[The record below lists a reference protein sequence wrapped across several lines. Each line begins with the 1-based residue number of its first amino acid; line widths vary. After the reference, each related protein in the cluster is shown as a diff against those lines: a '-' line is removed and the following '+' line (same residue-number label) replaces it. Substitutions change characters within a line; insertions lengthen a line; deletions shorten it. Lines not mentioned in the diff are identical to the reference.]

1 MHTLHTALNRF
12 NNAHLS
18 FPPFARALHEIDGL
32 LQMYR
37 ETGLAENLLILGESG
52 TGKTTLCRAVI
63 QQHPRQAL
71 QERDW
76 LPVLYIPIPPAATIA
91 GVTEAMLS
99 KLGDPAPNRG
109 TISAKTARVFKLAR
123 GCGVELILLDEAQHI
138 QDRGQ
143 LPTQYMV
150 GDWLKGMADEI
161 GVPTVL
167 LGLPR
172 VDSLLRVNEQLRR
185 RFTRR
190 LCMNL
195 GQNEGS
201 SIETECFQLFASLI
215 PSLPVPLRFGNYD
228 WEEFGQRLY
237 YATDGRIAYVKALLG
252 AALRWVVQR
261 NLEAITPE
269 ELEAAFACEI
279 WSAGI
284 GALNPFNEKFEFRP
298 LTRAGEP
305 FERGIPG
312 MPLKGGK
319 RRVAA

>member
-12 NNAHLS
+12 NNTHLS
-18 FPPFARALHEIDGL
+18 FPPFARAFHEIDGL

-37 ETGLAENLLILGESG
+37 ETGLAENLIVLGESG
-52 TGKTTLCRAVI
+52 TGKTTLCETLV
-63 QQHPRQAL
+63 QQYPRNVL
-71 QERDW
+71 LDRDC
-76 LPVLYIPIPPAATIA
+76 LPVLHIRVPSVATIA
-91 GVTEAMLS
+91 SVAEKVLS
-99 KLGDPAPNRG
+99 KLGDPAPSKG
-109 TISAKTARVFKLAR
+109 TISAKTARVTKLAKA
-123 GCGVELILLDEAQHI
+123 CGVELILLDEAQHI

-150 GDWLKGMADEI
+150 GDWLKTMADES
-161 GVPTVL
+161 GLPTVL

-172 VDSLLRVNEQLRR
+172 VENLLRVNEQLRR

-190 LCMNL
+190 LCMDL
-195 GQNEGS
+195 AQADGS
-201 SIETECFQLFASLI
+201 SITAECFQIFTSLTPI
-215 PSLPVPLRFGNYD
+215 LPVPVYLGDYD
-228 WEEFGQRLY
+228 WEEFGHRLY

-261 NLEAITPE
+261 NLEAITPG

-319 RRVAA
+319 RHVAA